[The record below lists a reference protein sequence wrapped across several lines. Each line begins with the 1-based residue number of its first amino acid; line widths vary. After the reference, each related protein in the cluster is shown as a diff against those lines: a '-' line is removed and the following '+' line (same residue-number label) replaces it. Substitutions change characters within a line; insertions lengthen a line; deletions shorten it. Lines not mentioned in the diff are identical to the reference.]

1 MTNSKPLLYN
11 GYKLP
16 DGSVVIQRE
25 EKVFFTE
32 VYKLDNDKYLYV
44 FLKQRIEDIPSERLK
59 SQLIKITIGI
69 ESYIGFVS
77 DQFNEQLVSDF
88 QKKMSSLTGFDAVA
102 GMEEL
107 KILLTN
113 EVIEPLQ
120 NPEKF
125 QKFKVSIPNGIL
137 LFGPPG
143 CGKTFI
149 VRKLA
154 EELGYY
160 FVEVKHSDVG
170 SMYIHETSSKIAKQ
184 FENARAHAPAIL
196 FVDEISALV
205 PKRDSLDSTSQYK
218 EEEVDEFLMQLEHAS
233 DQHILVVGATNYP
246 DRIDPAIRRSGRM
259 DKILFVPP
267 PDLVARE
274 QLFKIYLTGR
284 PFDDSINFK
293 KLAEKTDGYVSSDI
307 ELIVTQA
314 ARLAVSKDSP
324 KIDEKILESAM
335 AQSKP
340 SLTRQ
345 EISDYEKYKNLERW

>member
-1 MTNSKPLLYN
+1 MNDSKPLLYN
-11 GYKLP
+11 GYKLS
-16 DGSVVIQRE
+16 DGSTIIQRE
-25 EKVFFTE
+25 ERIFFTE
-32 VYKLDNDKYLYV
+32 VYKLNNGKYLYI
-44 FLKQRIEDIPSERLK
+44 FLKQKLEDIPSERLK
-59 SQLIKITIGI
+59 AQMMTITVGI

-77 DQFNEQLVSDF
+77 DQFNEQFVTDF
-88 QKKMSSLTGFDAVA
+88 QKKMTNLTGFDAVA
-102 GMEEL
+102 GMGEL
-107 KILLTN
+107 KSLLTN

-125 QKFKVSIPNGIL
+125 KKFKVSIPNGIL

-184 FENARAHAPAIL
+184 FENARAHAPALL
-196 FVDEISALV
+196 FIDEISALV
-205 PKRDSLDSTSQYK
+205 PKRDSLDSQSQYK

-233 DQHILVVGATNYP
+233 DQHILVVGATNFP

-267 PDLVARE
+267 PDLTARE
-274 QLFKIYLTGR
+274 QLFKIYLIGR
-284 PFDDSINFK
+284 PFDDSIDFQ

-324 KIDEKILESAM
+324 KIDEKILDSAM

-340 SLTRQ
+340 SLTKQ